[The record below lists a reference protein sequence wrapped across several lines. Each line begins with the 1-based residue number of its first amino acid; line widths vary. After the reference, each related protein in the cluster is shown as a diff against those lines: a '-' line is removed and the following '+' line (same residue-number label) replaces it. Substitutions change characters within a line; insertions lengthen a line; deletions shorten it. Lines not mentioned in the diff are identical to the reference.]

1 MTRRDDNN
9 KTRILR
15 IVLYSLVA
23 VFAVGA
29 AVCIGCYIAFKKEVL
44 FIPMA
49 LCAVFA
55 LILST
60 YARHVHGDYD

>member
-1 MTRRDDNN
+1 MARDGDKKN
-9 KTRILR
+9 ILR
-15 IVLYSLVA
+15 IVLYALVA
-23 VFAVGA
+23 AFAVGA
-29 AVCIGCYIAFKKEVL
+29 VSCIACYIAFRNEVL

-60 YARHVHGDYD
+60 YARNAKGKSD